1 MSTPFDAAD
10 LRRHIARLLTTTAAA
25 WSIAAAKAR
34 SALSPLSKTQM
45 TLDFSNRRRFVL
57 SGVGAAALA
66 TLPQLR
72 AQAQTPTANRVL
84 RVGHQKGFLSLL
96 KGRGTLEQRLA
107 PLGVKLT
114 WTEFTAGPVQLEA
127 LNVGSI
133 DFGDVGEA
141 PPIFA
146 QAAGAPLAYV
156 AATVPRPATEAVIV
170 PKDSPIRSVADLKGR
185 KVAYNKGS
193 NVHYFLVKL
202 LEKNGLK
209 YDDVQSVFLPPSDA
223 RAAFERGAI
232 DAWVIWD
239 PFLAAAEVGLG
250 GRILADATGVVNNR
264 AYYFSTL
271 DYAAKNAD
279 VVRIVIEEINKLDQ
293 WGSAHRDA
301 LAAEFAPLWGL
312 PKPVVDRSVGRA
324 VYGTGPITKAILQE
338 QQVIADTFFN
348 LKLIPKK
355 INLLE
360 AAVNA
365 G

>member
-1 MSTPFDAAD
+1 MSKPFSTAD
-10 LRRHIARLLTTTAAA
+10 LRRHIAHLLAVTAAS

-34 SALSPLSKTQM
+34 SVLSHPLESHM
-45 TLDFSNRRRFVL
+45 NFDFSNRRRFVL
-57 SGVGAAALA
+57 SGVGAAALSLSG
-66 TLPQLR
+66 LPT
-72 AQAQTPTANRVL
+72 QAQGARVL
-84 RVGHQKGFLSLL
+84 RIGHQKGLLSLL

-170 PKDSPIRSVADLKGR
+170 PKDSPIKTVADLKGKR
-185 KVAYNKGS
+185 VAYNKGS

-209 YDDVQSVFLPPSDA
+209 YEDVQSVFLPPADA
-223 RAAFERGAI
+223 RAAFEKGAV

-239 PFLAAAEVGLG
+239 PFLAAAEVGLE
-250 GRILADATGVVNNR
+250 GRILADAKGVVNNR

-271 DYAAKNAD
+271 DYAAKNTD
-279 VVRIVIEEINKLDQ
+279 VVKVVIEEINKLDQ
-293 WGSAHRDA
+293 WGSANRDA

-348 LKLIPKK
+348 LKLIPRR
-355 INLLE
+355 IHVLD